1 LTEEAASG
9 TWGCA
14 TGPSGIGSA
23 SLDLK
28 SDDVLSWVPESFGVD
43 DAPSSIGAMICA
55 AFGSNVA
62 FCASDDVAACCGA
75 ATFEVGELVSLVV
88 APASDSASGA
98 GAVALALGSD
108 DGAA

>member
-1 LTEEAASG
+1 MIWDAAY
-9 TWGCA
+9 
-14 TGPSGIGSA
+14 
-23 SLDLK
+23 
-28 SDDVLSWVPESFGVD
+28 
-43 DAPSSIGAMICA
+43 
-55 AFGSNVA
+55 GSNVV
-62 FCASDDVAACCGA
+62 FWILGSDDVAACGGA